1 MVLDLWIILL
11 QWAAVVPAAFFW
23 FEWTWNLSETTITCS
38 RHFLLAI
45 RAHEAKC
52 STAIYARFRFTIRL
66 LFIEIESS
74 RLARLDGRRFNCV
87 FRRSVGHS
95 ILKRH
100 LSKVWISCRSLLLI
114 IQLFWMSLDL
124 LLLVIVHRAEVVIRV
139 KPMIRIRGIMLLPLS
154 RVNILELLL
163 LALSI
168 DLTLLALLLIVR
180 FAL

>member
-1 MVLDLWIILL
+1 
-11 QWAAVVPAAFFW
+11 
-23 FEWTWNLSETTITCS
+23 
-38 RHFLLAI
+38 
-45 RAHEAKC
+45 
-52 STAIYARFRFTIRL
+52 
-66 LFIEIESS
+66 
-74 RLARLDGRRFNCV
+74 
-87 FRRSVGHS
+87 
-95 ILKRH
+95 
-100 LSKVWISCRSLLLI
+100 
-114 IQLFWMSLDL
+114 MSLDL